1 MAHPKLD
8 MEDSDSEYDPSKI
21 PANPPK
27 AAARPPSAHKSD
39 VLATASVAPPDTLV
53 EEAKKDWAFIDHVSS
68 RPMFA
73 QTQEVEKAL
82 DLVRRWTDG
91 AEARYGVDIMA
102 YLRRNIIGSA
112 AEARKTELQRILSLR
127 KQANPDKPVE
137 TETSPFPQPNTLPP
151 LQQRSGELPL
161 QKMHSLQSVTEQR
174 ALPALSRPLPYNG
187 TVSKKPVFYVP
198 PEVPSQLPAPQTK
211 LPPMQVEPQRS
222 SSLQHQVQQSISYPP
237 QPSIPV
243 SRGPNWI
250 YSRESELWCPAC
262 RCGPL
267 SCMHSHRLIGLL
279 FSRGIKLC
287 ALEELQYIH
296 DQLQN
301 WAYRGH
307 PLKME
312 PAMTKMYSLEELATE
327 QKGWVAE
334 LRLILSQVP
343 SYQTHVQPREPHLP
357 RQAQHQQPY
366 VHSIGSQQ
374 STPSIRS
381 GSLSESRIE
390 DRQQNQQSAA
400 YSSDAHLRG
409 TPKSYTYSTPTSMR
423 SPAALP
429 SRVYEQGVCNMC
441 PRNGT
446 CIHQRDDKRPTALSD
461 RSPEQSHINHK
472 RKRSGTSDERRV
484 KMAFRQQTGDSVSS
498 DDEVDDEEGM
508 RGFLHPEQTYQK
520 FNQIRTMVETMPKD
534 QLSTAILRM
543 CYSNSMILN
552 WMKKELKKPEMPREI
567 VVTGEASL
575 ITPTSPE
582 SPIAKP
588 TVSSPEQIPEKKIL
602 NCSKC
607 QSGFDPDSEAQN
619 GECQWH
625 DGELL

>member
-1 MAHPKLD
+1 MAHAKLD

-27 AAARPPSAHKSD
+27 AVARPTSAHKLD
-39 VLATASVAPPDTLV
+39 VLALASVAPPDTLI

-68 RPMFA
+68 KPMFA

-82 DLVRRWTDG
+82 DLVRRWSEG
-91 AEARYGVDIMA
+91 AEARYGVEIMA
-102 YLRRNIIGSA
+102 YLRRKVIGPA

-137 TETSPFPQPNTLPP
+137 TETSQPNTLPP
-151 LQQRSGELPL
+151 IQQRPGDLLLHP
-161 QKMHSLQSVTEQR
+161 LQSVAEQR

-198 PEVPSQLPAPQTK
+198 PEAPSQLLSHQTK

-222 SSLQHQVQQSISYPP
+222 SSLQNPAQQSISYPS
-237 QPSIPV
+237 QPSVPV

-250 YSRESELWCPAC
+250 YSRDSELWCPAC

-267 SCMHSHRLIGLL
+267 SCMHSHRLIGSL
-279 FSRGIKLC
+279 FHRGIKLC

-312 PAMTKMYSLEELATE
+312 PAMTKVYSLEELAME

-334 LRLILSQVP
+334 LRLILGQVP
-343 SYQTHVQPREPHLP
+343 SFQTHIQSRESHLP
-357 RQAQHQQPY
+357 KQAQQQQTY
-366 VHSIGSQQ
+366 MHSVGSQQ

-381 GSLSESRIE
+381 GSFSEPRIE
-390 DRQQNQQSAA
+390 DRQYNQQSAA
-400 YSSDAHLRG
+400 YSSDTFLRG

-429 SRVYEQGVCNMC
+429 SRVYEQGLCNMC

-461 RSPEQSHINHK
+461 RSPEVNHK

-498 DDEVDDEEGM
+498 DDDVDDEEGM

-520 FNQIRTMVETMPKD
+520 FNQIRTMVETLPKD
-534 QLSTAILRM
+534 QLSTAILRL
-543 CYSNSMILN
+543 CYSNSMILH

-588 TVSSPEQIPEKKIL
+588 TVSSPEQLPEKKIL

-625 DGELL
+625 DGKFIIP